1 MSHDGFLKM
10 LQKLKPI
17 KHFSHLDTL
26 KWLKMIIFAV
36 SMASHPTSAPVNWSK
51 DRLQGRL
58 SWFAR

>member
-1 MSHDGFLKM
+1 MSHDGFLKLM

-17 KHFSHLDTL
+17 KHFSHLDT
-26 KWLKMIIFAV
+26 LKMIIFAV

-51 DRLQGRL
+51 DRLQGRR